1 MQIISFKQVCVSL
14 SIDFAMH
21 SIKPLTAGTV
31 KNNFNATIERFVA
44 SDNACWKEVLYDIV
58 AMVNELGILTY
69 FLVLSCAD
77 LRWEEL
83 LYSTKKTN

>member
-31 KNNFNATIERFVA
+31 KNNFNGTIERFVA
-44 SDNACWKEVLYDIV
+44 SDVHAGKRFYMI
-58 AMVNELGILTY
+58 
-69 FLVLSCAD
+69 
-77 LRWEEL
+77 
-83 LYSTKKTN
+83 